1 MDSAIGGFL
10 VADIRGVNS
19 KAVFGI
25 FARVGVTRAGESPRE
40 VLRPPDPEKHGSRH
54 RPPNKYPVALRFQRR
69 SG

>member
-40 VLRPPDPEKHGSRH
+40 VLRPPDPEKILADGPTCRWRVS
-54 RPPNKYPVALRFQRR
+54 
-69 SG
+69 